1 MLCFFRPFTQIWDA
15 EHGGLIR
22 TYHDVTTSEITGI
35 DTNASGRKVIVTDSE
50 GGVSVFNFATG
61 RRLKEL
67 PSHAAAICGA
77 SAASITTG
85 APKHEGGVFTVAL
98 LLWCYVVSCCA
109 DADVKYVG
117 EYVVTGGLD
126 GSIRLCKEVRAAIL
140 MSRHGRLCVLP
151 RLQAVVLTHY
161 QTCASLTESSPMA
174 LFLAYGVAVNSNL
187 APLVRCCR
195 QQNRAKSLSEYQ
207 REGLRAAAEP
217 ASNPVAARANVVNA
231 AVLDSAPT
239 AVPLTSSLHSSNNG
253 SKKPERQPSSASTG
267 SAIVPT
273 VPELTVDERVISR
286 IRDKL
291 ASVPLE
297 GTVFPPDT
305 GAKGCREA
313 Q

>member
-140 MSRHGRLCVLP
+140 MSRHGRLLC
-151 RLQAVVLTHY
+151 T
-161 QTCASLTESSPMA
+161 
-174 LFLAYGVAVNSNL
+174 
-187 APLVRCCR
+187 
-195 QQNRAKSLSEYQ
+195 
-207 REGLRAAAEP
+207 AAAATSRCHHEP
-217 ASNPVAARANVVNA
+217 NPHPRHF
-231 AVLDSAPT
+231 S
-239 AVPLTSSLHSSNNG
+239 
-253 SKKPERQPSSASTG
+253 
-267 SAIVPT
+267 
-273 VPELTVDERVISR
+273 
-286 IRDKL
+286 
-291 ASVPLE
+291 
-297 GTVFPPDT
+297 
-305 GAKGCREA
+305 
-313 Q
+313 